1 MQERYTIFA
10 PTVDVDPTLPD
21 ITCGFSELERRRLM
35 RRILSLVV
43 SVALVMSVVLP
54 AFAGSA
60 AVGRINGV
68 ALAQSGQHLAGQL
81 ARLRNLQIGHIA
93 NVTTTNA
100 SGQFAFTG
108 LNAGVYVV
116 ELMSNGYVV
125 GTSSPVV
132 LTERDMTANVSA
144 TAAGGGQAQ
153 AGALAGSFWAST
165 AGIIT
170 VAAITAGVITAVV
183 VAKSDESPSQ

>member
-1 MQERYTIFA
+1 
-10 PTVDVDPTLPD
+10 
-21 ITCGFSELERRRLM
+21 M

-54 AFAGSA
+54 AFAAGA

-68 ALAQSGQHLAGQL
+68 ALAQSGHHLAGQL

-93 NVTTTNA
+93 DVTTTNA
-100 SGQFAFTG
+100 SGQFSFTHLG
-108 LNAGVYVV
+108 AGVYVV

-170 VAAITAGVITAVV
+170 VAAVAGGVIAAVV